1 MKKSAVLFKLNIENL
16 KTLQTH
22 TILKKTLDFR
32 FCSKCDNKDEKYFM
46 KKIQLRYWIKKEHV
60 VSY

>member
-16 KTLQTH
+16 KTLQRH

-46 KKIQLRYWIKKEHV
+46 KKIQLRY
-60 VSY
+60 